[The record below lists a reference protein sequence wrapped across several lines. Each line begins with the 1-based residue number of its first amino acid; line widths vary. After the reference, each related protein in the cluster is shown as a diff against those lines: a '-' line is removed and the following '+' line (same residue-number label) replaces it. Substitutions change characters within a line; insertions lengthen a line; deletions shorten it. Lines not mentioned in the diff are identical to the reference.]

1 MTDQR
6 QPISEQ
12 DVLYVAELA
21 NLELTAGERARM
33 VKDLNSILDYM
44 DRLNELDTSN
54 VEPMAQTSDRYG
66 TDEDESKTGTARET
80 RGPQHAPGLRVMG
93 WSYAMREDKTGPS
106 LPREVAMENA
116 PESDGAFFKVP
127 KVIEK

>member
-6 QPISEQ
+6 QPISEK

-21 NLELTAGERARM
+21 NLELTADERARM
-33 VKDLNSILDYM
+33 VKDLNSILDYV

-66 TDEDESKTGTARET
+66 IDQSKTGTARF
-80 RGPQHAPGLRVMG
+80 A
-93 WSYAMREDKTGPS
+93 YAMREDQTGPS
-106 LPREVAMENA
+106 LPREAVMENA
-116 PESDGAFFKVP
+116 PDSDGAFFKVP
-127 KVIEK
+127 KVIER

>member
-1 MTDQR
+1 MLAPATAKPMTNHQ
-6 QPISEQ
+6 QPISEK

-21 NLELTAGERARM
+21 NLELTADERARM
-33 VKDLNSILDYM
+33 VKDLNSILDYV

-66 TDEDESKTGTARET
+66 IDESKGGTARF
-80 RGPQHAPGLRVMG
+80 A
-93 WSYAMREDKTGPS
+93 YAMREDRTKPS
-106 LPREVAMENA
+106 LPHEVAMENA
-116 PESDGAFFKVP
+116 PETDGAFFKVP